1 MTSEM
6 DCGHIYL
13 AIDLKSF
20 YASRGMSGAWVKSN
34 DNQFSSGR

>member
-6 DCGHIYL
+6 DRGHIYL
-13 AIDLKSF
+13 VIDLKCF
-20 YASRGMSGAWVKSN
+20 RGMSGAWVKSN